1 MTTRYV
7 IVETYGGLIRT
18 VGAREARAFLRTGLE
33 EIAVEPVSDADLKRA
48 EMILY
53 QYEDKDYSDC
63 DALSF
68 AVMERLHLR
77 LAFAFDGH
85 FRQHGYSTP
94 PDRQD
99 WP

>member
-1 MTTRYV
+1 M
-7 IVETYGGLIRT
+7 
-18 VGAREARAFLRTGLE
+18 GAREARAFLRTGLE

-53 QYEDKDYSDC
+53 QYEDKDYSYC
-63 DALSF
+63 DAISF